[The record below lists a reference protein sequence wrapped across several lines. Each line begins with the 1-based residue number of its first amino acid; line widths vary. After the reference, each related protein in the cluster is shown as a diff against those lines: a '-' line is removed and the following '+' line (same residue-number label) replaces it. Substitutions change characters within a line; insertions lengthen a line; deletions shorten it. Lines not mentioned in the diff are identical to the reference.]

1 MDEPAGAEG
10 YRLSWT
16 TEYRDLRDAFA
27 WNLFRRWRLM
37 RYLRIALF
45 VLAAL
50 WLVSTVATGRFT
62 LVGGIEFAVV
72 VLLLAVAPDLA
83 TWTFWRANAP
93 SLRRGSAGAVDGAG
107 LTITNGG
114 TSSRLTW
121 SEIGRLEET
130 RRVWLFR
137 LARSKNLVMVPKRA
151 VPGPE
156 EEFAAYVGARLEAV
170 DNGTRGGP
178 GTR

>member
-1 MDEPAGAEG
+1 MDGPEG

-45 VLAAL
+45 ALAAL
-50 WLVSTVATGRFT
+50 WLVSTVVTGRFT
-62 LVGGIEFAVV
+62 ALGGVEFAIVV
-72 VLLLAVAPDLA
+72 VLLVVAPDLA
-83 TWTFWRANAP
+83 TWTFWRANAA
-93 SLRRGSAGAVDGAG
+93 SLRRGSEGSVNAEG
-107 LTITNGG
+107 LAIRNGG
-114 TSSRLTW
+114 TSSRLEW

-137 LARSKNLVMVPKRA
+137 LARSKNLIMVPKRA

-156 EEFAAYVGARLEAV
+156 EDFAAYVDARLRAC
-170 DNGTRGGP
+170 G
-178 GTR
+178 

>member
-1 MDEPAGAEG
+1 MDEPAGAGG

-50 WLVSTVATGRFT
+50 WLVSTVATDRFT
-62 LVGGIEFAVV
+62 VLGGVEFAIVV
-72 VLLLAVAPDLA
+72 VLLAFAPDLA

-93 SLRRGSAGAVDGAG
+93 ALRRGSEGEVTADGLAVR
-107 LTITNGG
+107 NGG
-114 TSSRLTW
+114 TSNRLAW

-156 EEFAAYVGARLEAV
+156 EDFAAYVDARLQAGE
-170 DNGTRGGP
+170 NR
-178 GTR
+178 

>member
-1 MDEPAGAEG
+1 MEEPDG

-16 TEYRDLRDAFA
+16 TEYGDLRDAFA

-45 VLAAL
+45 ALAAL
-50 WLVSTVATGRFT
+50 WLVSTVATGGFT
-62 LVGGIEFAVV
+62 VLGGVEFAVV
-72 VLLLAVAPDLA
+72 VILLAFAPDLA

-93 SLRRGSAGAVDGAG
+93 SLRRGSEGSVTASGVA
-107 LTITNGG
+107 IRNGG
-114 TSSRLTW
+114 TSSRLDW

-156 EEFAAYVGARLEAV
+156 EEFAAYVSARIRAC
-170 DNGTRGGP
+170 G
-178 GTR
+178 

>member
-1 MDEPAGAEG
+1 MDEAAGRDG

-45 VLAAL
+45 ALAAL
-50 WLVSTVATGRFT
+50 WLASTVATGRFT
-62 LVGGIEFAVV
+62 PLGGVEFAVV
-72 VLLLAVAPDLA
+72 VILLAFAPDLA

-93 SLRRGSAGAVDGAG
+93 SLRRGSTGEVGADG
-107 LTITNGG
+107 LEIRNGG
-114 TSSRLTW
+114 TSSRHAW
-121 SEIGRLEET
+121 SEIGRLEQT

-137 LARSKNLVMVPKRA
+137 LARSRNLIMVPKRA
-151 VPGPE
+151 VPGSE
-156 EEFAAYVGARLEAV
+156 EEFAAYVGARIE
-170 DNGTRGGP
+170 GCG
-178 GTR
+178 